1 MNYLSNTPS
10 PHSVDGVGT
19 CRVQYLL
26 LEHMLI
32 IVIDCT
38 LKTFTIEAFRAA
50 VS

>member
-32 IVIDCT
+32 IVIDC
-38 LKTFTIEAFRAA
+38 KTFTIEAFRAA